1 MLLSLCHSLRVGRL
15 GTVGFAPKG
24 WAMFFLIRFAIKF
37 CFWMTVVS
45 LFMPSLSNEKGGPS
59 PLEALLAAQDTIS
72 DLSDFCTRKTQA
84 CETGKAAIANAGV
97 RAGEA
102 AKVGYEYL
110 DAQLGKKSDDPDSMV
125 ARAHGDAP
133 DTSDA
138 EAIKAKLREMALREI
153 INAATRE
160 REETS
165 KIDAKAHTGS
175 VSKN

>member
-1 MLLSLCHSLRVGRL
+1 
-15 GTVGFAPKG
+15 
-24 WAMFFLIRFAIKF
+24 MFFLIRFAIKF

-72 DLSDFCTRKTQA
+72 DLSDFCTRKPQA
-84 CETGKAAIANAGV
+84 CETGKAAIANAGT

-102 AKVGYEYL
+102 AKMGYEYI
-110 DAQLGKKSDDPDSMV
+110 DAQLGKKSDDPDSVV
-125 ARAHGDAP
+125 ARAHGDAQ

-165 KIDAKAHTGS
+165 KVDAKAHTGS
-175 VSKN
+175 VIKN